1 MLWFYPV
8 FLSPGDRR
16 WVPLF
21 AATAGGMWRRSQSR
35 ATLWHWQSLQGC
47 LWSLMSVAFGRSL
60 PQTLSMLRIG
70 GTMLSLQIVK
80 SWVCRRFSFMSQFL
94 EHVYCYTVVSR
105 IRMEQLCR
113 VEMPTRFEPRQR
125 GICHRLDSH
134 TSGVQIFGKSWAAF
148 KHFVGQNGHLTHLIS
163 FDQDSR
169 PFIVLFSTDQP
180 ICMRFSQS
188 AQRVHCFNRWSSW
201 RRTWALY
208 WSLLP
213 ASCKSCLQQV
223 GRWKASN

>member
-60 PQTLSMLRIG
+60 PQTLSMLRIA

-80 SWVCRRFSFMSQFL
+80 SWASFWSTFTVTLLFHASAWSSYAGWKCPRVSNPDSVVFAIDWTLTRAVCKSLGSL
-94 EHVYCYTVVSR
+94 GLPSNILWDKTATWR
-105 IRMEQLCR
+105 IW
-113 VEMPTRFEPRQR
+113 F
-125 GICHRLDSH
+125 
-134 TSGVQIFGKSWAAF
+134 
-148 KHFVGQNGHLTHLIS
+148 HLIKIR
-163 FDQDSR
+163 DH
-169 PFIVLFSTDQP
+169 L
-180 ICMRFSQS
+180 
-188 AQRVHCFNRWSSW
+188 
-201 RRTWALY
+201 
-208 WSLLP
+208 
-213 ASCKSCLQQV
+213 
-223 GRWKASN
+223 